1 MKEKESN
8 AKGIA
13 SMILGILSLLLFLM
27 PYFGLPLAIVGLV
40 LAGQQKKSNPT
51 GQATAGN
58 ILGIIGIVI
67 NSIMLLIVLF
77 GLLIFSNMS
86 TMMI

>member
-1 MKEKESN
+1 MKKQSN

-13 SMILGILSLLLFLM
+13 ALVCGILSLLLVFA
-27 PYFGLPLAIVGLV
+27 PYFGLPLAVIALV
-40 LAGQQKKSNPT
+40 LAGQQKRLDES

-67 NSIMLLIVLF
+67 NSIMLLIMLV
-77 GLLIFSNMS
+77 GLLIFGSIGAMAV
-86 TMMI
+86 